1 MTLIG
6 KNSSKRVTD
15 ASHDH
20 LMTSVE
26 YPHAYA
32 LFAAGILAG
41 VVTLVVLGRFRLYSR
56 RVRLPF
62 ALLTLTGS
70 VWATAYGFVF
80 LATTPAS
87 ELFYAQLAWAGA
99 AVLPT
104 IWLVFTLVYAGEDQL
119 LSSRMLGFLAVE
131 PAVAI
136 SLKLTNASHGLL
148 GSPLVLW
155 RAARPDRFSVSGA
168 DFLGPFGPDLVLAA
182 HTVYGFGVAVIGVSV
197 IARTYLKSTNI
208 HRRQAGF
215 LFVAGVIP
223 LAALGGEFFFPFRI
237 NPIPVSIGVSSVVVL
252 WALFRHQLFDITP
265 IARDAILSEMRDAVV
280 VLDEQDRIVESNG
293 AASELLA
300 RPVADC
306 IGESVLESVRV
317 PTEVRAVLEGGDRA
331 EAVVED
337 GGACRYFEV
346 RAESLGGQTNDR
358 ARLLLFYDVTERRR
372 TEEEFRALIENSRD
386 VITVLDEAGER
397 TYTSPSV
404 TEVLGYRTEAL
415 VGESVLDLVHPKD
428 RDRVADTL
436 DEVVTGDSPVRAEFR
451 VRHKNG
457 SWRRFETVGVDL
469 LDDPAVGGVVL
480 NSRDVTSRHRY
491 EQRLR
496 VLNRVLRHDLRND
509 MNVILGHAD
518 LLLDERIPAES
529 KDHARTIKRKASSLV
544 ELGEQTRHIDTT
556 LTRES
561 SGLEP
566 VEVVERIETQ
576 LDDVESDYP
585 EAIVHRSLPDEV
597 WVSADDLIESAIKHL
612 IDNALEHNDRVIPE
626 VGVTVERSATSTDF
640 VEIRIADNGP
650 GVPDA
655 ELSVLESGTETPL
668 QHISGLGL
676 WLVQWIIDRS
686 NGQLRFA
693 ENDPR
698 GTIAIVGLRSAD
710 RAVSV
715 SDGGTVAT
723 ESETD

>member
-1 MTLIG
+1 
-6 KNSSKRVTD
+6 
-15 ASHDH
+15 
-20 LMTSVE
+20 MTSVGQS
-26 YPHAYA
+26 PHAYA

-41 VVTLVVLGRFRLYSR
+41 AVTLVVLGRFRLYSR

-62 ALLTLTGS
+62 ALLTLSGS
-70 VWATAYGFVF
+70 IWATAYGFVF
-80 LATTPAS
+80 LAVTPTS
-87 ELFYAQLAWAGA
+87 ELFYAQLAWVGA
-99 AVLPT
+99 AVIPT

-119 LSSRMLGFLAVE
+119 LSSQMLGFLAVE

-136 SLKLTNASHGLL
+136 ALKLTNASHGLL
-148 GSPLVLW
+148 GSPLDLW
-155 RAARPDRFSVSGA
+155 RAAKPNRFAVSGA

-182 HTVYGFGVAVIGVSV
+182 HGAYGFGVAVTGVSV
-197 IARTYLKSTNI
+197 IARTYLKSSNI

-215 LFVAGVIP
+215 LFVAGAIP

-237 NPIPVSIGVSSVVVL
+237 NPVPVSIGVSSVVVL

-300 RPVADC
+300 QPVADC

-317 PTEVRAVLEGGDRA
+317 PAEVRTVLEGRDRA

-337 GGACRYFEV
+337 GDSCRYFEV
-346 RAESLGGQTNDR
+346 RAESLGDRTRDR

-386 VITVLDEAGER
+386 VITVLDADGER
-397 TYTSPSV
+397 TYTSPSM

-428 RDRVADTL
+428 RDRVADSL
-436 DEVVTGDSPVRAEFR
+436 DEVVTGDSPVLAEFR
-451 VRHKNG
+451 IRHKNG
-457 SWRRFETVGVDL
+457 TWRRFETVGVNL

-576 LDDVESDYP
+576 LDDIESDYP
-585 EAIVHRSLPDEV
+585 EAIVHRNLPEEM
-597 WVSADDLIESAIKHL
+597 WVSADDLIESALKHL

-626 VGVTVERSATSTDF
+626 VAVTVERSQTSTDY

-686 NGQLRFA
+686 NGRLRFG
-693 ENDPR
+693 ENEPR
-698 GTIAIVGLRSAD
+698 GTVAVVGLRSAD
-710 RAVSV
+710 RAASV
-715 SDGGTVAT
+715 SDGGTVT
-723 ESETD
+723 SESETD

>member
-1 MTLIG
+1 
-6 KNSSKRVTD
+6 
-15 ASHDH
+15 
-20 LMTSVE
+20 MTSVGQ

-41 VVTLVVLGRFRLYSR
+41 VVTLVVLGRFRRYSR

-62 ALLTLTGS
+62 ALLTLSGS
-70 VWATAYGFVF
+70 IWATAYGFLF
-80 LATTPAS
+80 LPMTPSA

-99 AVLPT
+99 AVIPT
-104 IWLVFTLVYAGEDQL
+104 VWLVFALVYAGEDQL
-119 LSSRMLGFLAVE
+119 LSTQMLGFLAVE

-136 SLKLTNASHGLL
+136 ALKLTNASHGLL
-148 GSPLVLW
+148 GSSLGPW
-155 RAARPDRFSVSGA
+155 RAMQPNRFAVPGA
-168 DFLGPFGPDLVLAA
+168 DLFGPLGPDLVLVA
-182 HTVYGFGVAVIGVSV
+182 HVVYGFGVAVTGVSV
-197 IARTYLKSTNI
+197 IARTYLKSSNI

-237 NPIPVSIGVSSVVVL
+237 NPVPVSIGVSSVVVL

-300 RPVADC
+300 RPVSEC
-306 IGESVLESVRV
+306 VGEPVLESVRV
-317 PTEVRAVLEGGDRA
+317 PSEVQAVLAGRDRA
-331 EAVVED
+331 QAVVED
-337 GGACRYFEV
+337 DGTNRYFEV
-346 RAESLGGQTNDR
+346 RSEPLGDQTRDR
-358 ARLLLFYDVTERRR
+358 TRLLVFYDVTERRR

-386 VITVLDEAGER
+386 VITVLNEDGER
-397 TYTSPSV
+397 TYTSPSM
-404 TEVLGYRTEAL
+404 TEVLGYQTDAL
-415 VGESVLDLVHPKD
+415 VGEPVLDLVHPDD
-428 RDRVADTL
+428 RDRVADCF
-436 DEVVTGDSPVRAEFR
+436 DEVVSGDPPVRAEFR

-457 SWRRFETVGVDL
+457 TWRRFETVGVNL

-556 LTRES
+556 LTRGP

-566 VEVVERIETQ
+566 VEVVERIEAQ
-576 LDDVESDYP
+576 LDDIESDYP
-585 EAIVHRSLPDEV
+585 EAIVHRNLPDEM
-597 WVSADDLIESAIKHL
+597 WVTADDLIESALKHL

-626 VGVTVERSATSTDF
+626 VGVTVERSATSNDY

-686 NGQLRFA
+686 NGRLRFT
-693 ENDPR
+693 ENEPR
-698 GTIAIVGLRSAD
+698 GSVAIVGLRSAD
-710 RAVSV
+710 RAASA
-715 SDGGTVAT
+715 SDGGTIT
-723 ESETD
+723 GESETD

>member
-1 MTLIG
+1 
-6 KNSSKRVTD
+6 
-15 ASHDH
+15 
-20 LMTSVE
+20 MTSVE
-26 YPHAYA
+26 QFPYAYA

-62 ALLTLTGS
+62 ALLTLSGS
-70 VWATAYGFVF
+70 IWATAYGFAF
-80 LATTPAS
+80 LATTPGA
-87 ELFYAQLAWAGA
+87 ELFYAYLAWAGA
-99 AVLPT
+99 AVVPT
-104 IWLVFTLVYAGEDQL
+104 IWLIFALVYAGEDQL
-119 LSSRMLGFLAVE
+119 LTTQMVGFLAIE

-136 SLKLTNASHGLL
+136 ALALTNHSHGLL
-148 GSPLVLW
+148 GSSLDLWTVTAPDNSGGAGLHLLV
-155 RAARPDRFSVSGA
+155 P
-168 DFLGPFGPDLVLAA
+168 LGPELPFVV
-182 HTVYGFGVAVIGVSV
+182 HVIYGSGVALTGLTVIGK
-197 IARTYLKSTNI
+197 TYLRSSSI

-215 LFVAGVIP
+215 LVVAGLIP
-223 LAALGGEFFFPFRI
+223 LAALAGEFFFPIRI
-237 NPIPVSIGVSSVVVL
+237 NPVPLSIGVSSVVVL

-293 AASELLA
+293 AASELLE
-300 RPVADC
+300 RPVDEC
-306 IGESVLESVRV
+306 IGEPVLESIRV
-317 PTEVRAVLEGGDRA
+317 PAEVRTVLEGRDRA

-337 GGACRYFEV
+337 GGTCRYFEIRSEV
-346 RAESLGGQTNDR
+346 VGDQTHDR
-358 ARLLLFYDVTERRR
+358 ALLLVFYDVTERRH

-386 VITVLDEAGER
+386 VITVLDEDGER
-397 TYTSPSV
+397 TYTSPSM
-404 TEVLGYRTEAL
+404 TEVLGYQTDAL
-415 VGESVLDLVHPKD
+415 VGESVLDLVHPED
-428 RDRVADTL
+428 RDRVAGRL
-436 DEVVTGDSPVRAEFR
+436 DEVISGDSPVRSEFR
-451 VRHKNG
+451 IRHKNG
-457 SWRRFETVGVDL
+457 MWRRFETVGVNL
-469 LDDPAVGGVVL
+469 LDDPAVDGVVL

-556 LTRES
+556 LTRGS
-561 SGLEP
+561 SGIEP
-566 VEVVERIETQ
+566 VEVVERIEAQ
-576 LDDVESDYP
+576 LDDIESDYP

>member
-1 MTLIG
+1 
-6 KNSSKRVTD
+6 
-15 ASHDH
+15 
-20 LMTSVE
+20 MTSVGQS
-26 YPHAYA
+26 PHAYA

-41 VVTLVVLGRFRLYSR
+41 AVTLVVLGRFRLYSR

-62 ALLTLTGS
+62 ALLTLS
-70 VWATAYGFVF
+70 ASIWATAYGFVF
-80 LATTPAS
+80 LAVTPAS
-87 ELFYAQLAWAGA
+87 ELFYAQLAWVGA

-119 LSSRMLGFLAVE
+119 LSSQMLGFLAVE

-136 SLKLTNASHGLL
+136 ALKLTNASHGLF
-148 GSPLVLW
+148 GSPLDPW
-155 RAARPDRFSVSGA
+155 RAAKPDRFAVSGA
-168 DFLGPFGPDLVLAA
+168 DFLGPFGPDLALVA
-182 HTVYGFGVAVIGVSV
+182 HAVYGFGVAVTGVSV
-197 IARTYLKSTNI
+197 IARTYLKSSNI

-215 LFVAGVIP
+215 LFVAGAIP

-237 NPIPVSIGVSSVVVL
+237 NPVPASVGVSSVVVL

-300 RPVADC
+300 RPVANC

-317 PTEVRAVLEGGDRA
+317 PAEVRTVLEGRDRA

-337 GGACRYFEV
+337 GDSCRYFEV
-346 RAESLGGQTNDR
+346 RAESLGDRTHDR

-386 VITVLDEAGER
+386 VITVLDADGER
-397 TYTSPSV
+397 TYTSPSM

-428 RDRVADTL
+428 RDRVADSL
-436 DEVVTGDSPVRAEFR
+436 DEVITGDSPVLAEFR
-451 VRHKNG
+451 IRHKNG
-457 SWRRFETVGVDL
+457 TWRRFETVGVNL

-480 NSRDVTSRHRY
+480 NSRDVASRHRY

-585 EAIVHRSLPDEV
+585 EAIVHRNLPEEM
-597 WVSADDLIESAIKHL
+597 WVSADDLIESALKHL

-626 VGVTVERSATSTDF
+626 VSVTVERSQTSTDY

-686 NGQLRFA
+686 NGRLRFA
-693 ENDPR
+693 ENEPR
-698 GTIAIVGLRSAD
+698 GTVAVVGLRSAD
-710 RAVSV
+710 RAASV
-715 SDGGTVAT
+715 SDDGTVT
-723 ESETD
+723 SESETD